1 MLKME
6 CNKLLLQFLCIL
18 LLTTSVYA
26 SPEEYLLFG
35 ESLGK
40 KLITIEINGEDYVIY
55 DINNKQIYSVLV
67 IGPDNYLASD
77 EHMEKALFSYDTHL
91 YMKDHHKEIADYYQ
105 STRNNL
111 STEAE
116 SSYQQILD
124 AFKKIP
130 EVCAPV
136 PDFEIISLCVK
147 PTDRLGVMKYMGT
160 TMLDWNEVL
169 ENYRKLG
176 GDLFYTLGSEKIKYS
191 DINGLYENLIA
202 MHNFLTTAKK
212 ITNID
217 FIREDLLNPNKIAYS
232 VSRSTSSDVG
242 NINERIEKLK
252 KEEKSKFNQTKKELE
267 DVGEIIKEIT
277 KINGDYENLNSQ
289 RESLKNKLDQIDLND
304 EKLRTDINRLNNLSN
319 EIKQLNITSKS
330 SYQNYLKIYN
340 DKGFLDKQINN
351 VIGLFNLLFT
361 FYKHWIILIIFIISM
376 VLIYNKYT

>member
-1 MLKME
+1 MYVIL
-6 CNKLLLQFLCIL
+6 CCLLLF
-18 LLTTSVYA
+18 V
-26 SPEEYLLFG
+26 
-35 ESLGK
+35 
-40 KLITIEINGEDYVIY
+40 LISI
-55 DINNKQIYSVLV
+55 
-67 IGPDNYLASD
+67 
-77 EHMEKALFSYDTHL
+77 
-91 YMKDHHKEIADYYQ
+91 
-105 STRNNL
+105 
-111 STEAE
+111 
-116 SSYQQILD
+116 
-124 AFKKIP
+124 
-130 EVCAPV
+130 
-136 PDFEIISLCVK
+136 
-147 PTDRLGVMKYMGT
+147 
-160 TMLDWNEVL
+160 
-169 ENYRKLG
+169 
-176 GDLFYTLGSEKIKYS
+176 LGSEKIKYS